1 LIIENPASKPT
12 CAGLKQKK
20 HSVEMYISWKK
31 GFNFRTTSIKKKAR
45 MAQLFMNILTKKH
58 GRYDKVYIKD
68 KELNSFVFF

>member
-1 LIIENPASKPT
+1 
-12 CAGLKQKK
+12 
-20 HSVEMYISWKK
+20 
-31 GFNFRTTSIKKKAR
+31 